1 MPVTPTYPGVYIQ
14 ELPSSVHTIVGV
26 PTSVAAFVGY
36 AAQGVVDTPVQVNS
50 WADYERAFGGLDP
63 SSPMSYAV
71 YLFFLNGGNSA
82 QIVRAGATDNSAIPA
97 KIALSADV
105 ILVATSPGIWGNPVW
120 QPPLTPPPGSPPT
133 TPPGSPPTTPPG
145 SPPSTPPGSPPST
158 PGSPPSTPP
167 GSPPTTPPSAA
178 PAPPPAQIA
187 GLQVVVDTNNLRN
200 VATLFNLTI
209 TNVATGTAESYTG
222 LSLSPGAQGTAIT
235 TALASSALM
244 TVDPSSGLTQ
254 KPAAGTYTVGTFTP
268 PAAPGAPPVAPAPGP
283 AGGVAGV
290 DVAPDKLAIPGDQN
304 AKTGIYALV
313 KADIFNIL
321 CLPKKWTQAYD
332 TANVIE
338 AAAQFCFEQRAMLI
352 IDPPTTWT
360 PVPLPF
366 ETVVGSPAIGGQY
379 TANAAVYYP
388 NLLVNDPVTLA
399 TVQQGP
405 CGAVAG
411 VWASTDDNRGV
422 WKAPAGTAAAIT
434 GISDLAVHID
444 DGESGTLN
452 PIAVNCLRTFPLV
465 GPVSWGARTAAGA
478 DETPSQWKYIPVRR
492 TALFIEES
500 ILPGTKWAVFE
511 PNDEPLW
518 SAVRLNIGAF
528 MNSLFKQG
536 AFQGSTPAEAYLVQ
550 CDADNNPQSSIDLG
564 ILNILVGFQPLMPAE
579 FVIIQIEQLAGQLQG

>member
-14 ELPSSVHTIVGV
+14 ELQSSVHTIVGV

-82 QIVRAGATDNSAIPA
+82 QIVRAGATDNSAVPA

-120 QPPLTPPPGSPPT
+120 KPPLSPPSGSPPT
-133 TPPGSPPTTPPG
+133 TPPDSA
-145 SPPSTPPGSPPST
+145 PSTPPASA
-158 PGSPPSTPP
+158 
-167 GSPPTTPPSAA
+167 PTTSPSSA
-178 PAPPPAQIA
+178 PTPPPAQIA
-187 GLQVVVDTNNLRN
+187 GLQVVVDTNNLIN
-200 VATLFNLTI
+200 AATLFNLTI

-222 LSLSPGAQGTAIT
+222 LSLTPGAQGTAIT

-244 TVDPSSGLTQ
+244 TVDPSSGFTQ
-254 KPAAGTYTVGTFTP
+254 KPAGLTPNPAAGAYAVGTFTP
-268 PAAPGAPPVAPAPGP
+268 PTAPGTPPATPVPGP
-283 AGGVAGV
+283 ASGTAGV

-321 CLPKKWTQAYD
+321 CLPKKWSQPYD
-332 TANVIE
+332 TALVIE
-338 AAAQFCFEQRAMLI
+338 PAAQFCFEQRAMLI
-352 IDPPTTWT
+352 IDPPTAWSPVPPPNEN
-360 PVPLPF
+360 PVPLSL
-366 ETVVGSPAIGGQY
+366 ETVVGSPAIGGQN

-388 NLLVNDPVTLA
+388 NLLVNDPVTSA

-405 CGAVAG
+405 CGAIAG

-444 DGESGTLN
+444 DGESGVLN

-478 DETPSQWKYIPVRR
+478 NETPSQWKYVPVRR

-500 ILPGTKWAVFE
+500 IRRGTQWAVFE

-518 SAVRLNIGAF
+518 SAVR
-528 MNSLFKQG
+528 
-536 AFQGSTPAEAYLVQ
+536 P
-550 CDADNNPQSSIDLG
+550 
-564 ILNILVGFQPLMPAE
+564 MPCR
-579 FVIIQIEQLAGQLQG
+579 

>member
-1 MPVTPTYPGVYIQ
+1 MPVTRTYPGVYIQ
-14 ELPSSVHTIVGV
+14 EVQSSVHTIVGV

-63 SSPMSYAV
+63 ASPMSYAV

-120 QPPLTPPPGSPPT
+120 QPPLSPQSGSPPA
-133 TPPGSPPTTPPG
+133 TPPGSPPATPPG
-145 SPPSTPPGSPPST
+145 SPPATPPGSPPA
-158 PGSPPSTPP
+158 TPP
-167 GSPPTTPPSAA
+167 GSPPATPPNSA

-244 TVDPSSGLTQ
+244 TVDRSSGLTQ

-268 PAAPGAPPVAPAPGP
+268 PTASGTPPVAPAPGP
-283 AGGVAGV
+283 TGGVAGV
-290 DVAPDKLAIPGDQN
+290 DVAADKLAIPGDQN

-321 CLPKKWTQAYD
+321 CLPKKWTHAYD

-338 AAAQFCFEQRAMLI
+338 PAAQFCFEQRAMLI

-366 ETVVGSPAIGGQY
+366 ETVVSSPAIGGQY

-388 NLLVNDPVTLA
+388 NLLVNDPVTHA

-405 CGAVAG
+405 CGAIAG

-500 ILPGTKWAVFE
+500 ILQGTKWAVFE